1 MNSKKLGFDNATYIE
16 QQSAEIMKRAE
27 RFGKLYLEV
36 GGKLFQD
43 LHAARVLPGF
53 DPDVKIKMLQKLGD
67 RVEVIVCIYSG
78 DIEHRKYR
86 ADFGTTYD
94 NEVLRLIDEV
104 RSYNINVSTV
114 VMTRYNS
121 KMKGARG
128 FANKLKKVG
137 LKVVFHSVTP
147 GYPDDIETILSE
159 DGCGKNPYIQTE
171 RSVVAVIAPGPM
183 SGKFATCL
191 NQLYHDN
198 KAGIHSGYAKLET
211 FPVWNLSLEHPVNI
225 AYEAATAD
233 LLDENL
239 IDTFHEKAY
248 GIKAV
253 NYNRDIEAFPI
264 LHELLMRVSGEE
276 MYKSPTDMGV
286 NRVGF
291 AINNNDLV
299 CKAAR
304 KEILRRHLRTICDVM
319 IGRAEESTLEKTQS
333 LVNKLSI
340 TEAELPVI
348 EAARQ
353 GAIEATKLPNK
364 GNQGIY
370 CAAAIQLKD
379 GTIIVGKNTELLHAA
394 SAMILNALKYLAG
407 IPDWLHLLP
416 ANYIKS
422 IHTMKSSSFAR
433 SSLSLDAS
441 ELLVA
446 LGICAANSNAAERA
460 IEKLPELNGCEVHLT
475 HMMGSGDAEGLRK
488 IGVRATTDPFYPT
501 KKLFVQ

>member
-1 MNSKKLGFDNATYIE
+1 MNSKKQGFNNAVYIE

-67 RVEVIVCIYSG
+67 RVEVIVCIYAG

-94 NEVLRLIDEV
+94 NEVLRLVDEV
-104 RSYNINVSTV
+104 RSYGIHVSTI

-137 LKVVFHSVTP
+137 LNVVYHSVTA

-159 DGCGKNPYIQTE
+159 EGCGKNPYILTE
-171 RSVVAVIAPGPM
+171 RPVVAVIAPGPM

-191 NQLYHDN
+191 NQLYHDH
-198 KAGIHSGYAKLET
+198 KANITSGYAKLET
-211 FPVWNLSLEHPVNI
+211 FPVWNLSLDHPVNI

-233 LLDENL
+233 LLDENM

-248 GIKAV
+248 GIKTV

-291 AINNNDLV
+291 AIDNDKLV
-299 CKAAR
+299 CAAAR
-304 KEILRRHLRTICDVM
+304 KEILRRHLHAICDVM
-319 IGRAEESTLEKTQS
+319 IGRAEESTLEKTQT
-333 LVNKLSI
+333 LVNKLNI

-348 EAARQ
+348 AVARQ
-353 GAIEATKLPNK
+353 AAQEATKLPGK

-379 GTIIVGKNTELLHAA
+379 GTIINGKNTPLLHAA

-407 IPDWLHLLP
+407 IPDWLDLLP
-416 ANYIKS
+416 ANYTKS
-422 IHTMKSSSFAR
+422 IHDMKLKSFAR
-433 SSLSLDAS
+433 TSLSLDTS

-446 LGICAANSNAAERA
+446 LGICAANSIAAERA
-460 IEKLPELNGCEVHLT
+460 IQKLPELHGCEVHLT
-475 HMMGSGDAEGLRK
+475 HMMGSGDADGLRK
-488 IGVRATTDPFYPT
+488 IGVRATTDSFYPT

>member
-1 MNSKKLGFDNATYIE
+1 MNSKKLGFNNAAYIE
-16 QQSAEIMKRAE
+16 QQSAEIMNRAE

-53 DPDVKIKMLQKLGD
+53 DPDVKIKMLQKLGN
-67 RVEVIVCIYSG
+67 RVEVVVCIYSG

-94 NEVLRLIDEV
+94 NEVLRIVDEV
-104 RSYNINVSTV
+104 RSYGINVSTI
-114 VMTRYNS
+114 VMTRYNP

-137 LKVVFHSVTP
+137 LKVVYHSVTA
-147 GYPDDIETILSE
+147 GYPDDIEKILSE
-159 DGCGKNPYIQTE
+159 EGCGKNPYIQTE
-171 RSVVAVIAPGPM
+171 RPVVAVIAPGPM

-191 NQLYHDN
+191 NQLYHDY

-211 FPVWNLSLEHPVNI
+211 FPVWNLPLDHPVNI

-233 LLDENL
+233 LLDENM
-239 IDTFHEKAY
+239 IDSFHEKAY

-291 AINNNDLV
+291 AIDNDNLV
-299 CKAAR
+299 SIVAR

-319 IGRAEESTLEKTQS
+319 IGRAEEATLEKTQA
-333 LVNKLSI
+333 LINKLSI

-348 EAARQ
+348 ASARQ
-353 GAIEATKLPNK
+353 AAIEAAKDPNK

-379 GTIIVGKNTELLHAA
+379 GTIIIGKNTKLLHAA
-394 SAMILNALKYLAG
+394 SAMLLNALKYLAG
-407 IPDWLHLLP
+407 IPDWLDLLP
-416 ANYIKS
+416 ANYTKS
-422 IHTMKSSSFAR
+422 IHAMKQASFTQ
-433 SSLSLDAS
+433 SSLSLDVS

-446 LGICAANSNAAERA
+446 LGICAANSIAAERA

-475 HMMGSGDAEGLRK
+475 HMMGSGDAQGLQR